1 MPPTTT
7 RELAAR
13 LPDVPRLVETRAMLL
28 SGVSEV
34 IGDTARG
41 HYVVR
46 SLDAALAALVGR
58 PRAAALRDAVAGGRT
73 LDILCAED
81 AVRHA
86 LASLPGWRAHPA
98 IVHALPPHA
107 VLPALPAAVDVRLVA
122 GADSVPLA
130 HVPSPLREEFEAAR
144 RRAPIVV
151 GFTEGHAA
159 SFAYVP
165 WQTETLCDLSI
176 DTLEAYRRRG
186 LAAATASRL
195 IERVRASGKEPVW
208 GALEDNAASLAL
220 AKRLGFV
227 PVDRLFVLSRR
238 RH

>member
-107 VLPALPAAVDVRLVA
+107 VLPALPAALDVRLVA
-122 GADSVPLA
+122 GTDAVRL
-130 HVPSPLREEFEAAR
+130 
-144 RRAPIVV
+144 
-151 GFTEGHAA
+151 
-159 SFAYVP
+159 AYVP

-208 GALEDNAASLAL
+208 GALEDNAPSLAL